1 MAKYFVT
8 GATGTVGRE
17 VVESLLSKGQEVIA
31 ASRNPEKSR
40 DLFQERVSSVPFDF
54 ADESSFHQ
62 VSESEGVFL
71 LGPPL
76 DLGLYELLT
85 PFLEF
90 VKENGPKRLVYL
102 SANGMEHMQVLPFHG
117 KMEAALTSSEL
128 DWRIVRPGF
137 FMQNF
142 GNYERENIEERKV
155 LFVPAGTGK
164 TAFISTKDIGASVA
178 ALLTEDAYSRQIFT
192 LTGDKL
198 SDYQEAASI
207 LSSVTGNEIQYA
219 NPDHG
224 TYKAVLAQ
232 AGAPEFVADYMI
244 SVYTMIA
251 EGKAAAITNDVEKLT
266 GKTPESLEAVL
277 RRDFA

>member
-17 VVESLLSKGQEVIA
+17 VVASLLSKGQEVIA
-31 ASRNPEKSR
+31 ASRNPEKSKT
-40 DLFQERVSSVPFDF
+40 LFQERVSSVSFDF
-54 ADESSFHQ
+54 ADEASFSQ
-62 VSESEGVFL
+62 VNESEGVFL
-71 LGPPL
+71 IGPPL

-85 PFLEF
+85 PFLDY
-90 VKENGPKRLVYL
+90 VKKNGPKRLVYL
-102 SANGMEHMQVLPFHG
+102 SANGMEHMEDLPFHAQ
-117 KMEAALTSSEL
+117 MEAAITSSEL

-155 LFVPAGTGK
+155 LFVPAGSGK

-178 ALLTEDAYSRQIFT
+178 TLLTEDEHSSQIFT
-192 LTGDKL
+192 LTGDRL
-198 SDYQEAASI
+198 MDYQEAASL
-207 LSSVTGNEIQYA
+207 LSSVTGSEIQYA
-219 NPDHG
+219 NPDHA

-232 AGAPEFVADYMI
+232 AGAPDFVADYMI
-244 SVYTMIA
+244 SVYGLIA
-251 EGKAAAITNDVEKLT
+251 EGKVSNITSDVEKLT
-266 GKTPESLEAVL
+266 GNTPESLEAVL